1 MSERPTAQIFP
12 VDERIMFGVLDMF
25 LLTNDHALRQNG
37 ENRIMNDLNLRY
49 KANCVSHTALQE
61 YKSISN

>member
-1 MSERPTAQIFP
+1 MSERPTARIFP

-37 ENRIMNDLNLRY
+37 ENRIMNELILRY
-49 KANCVSHTALQE
+49 KANCVGTRP
-61 YKSISN
+61 YKNTNR